1 MTTYNSY
8 DIRQLV
14 DELVGSKI
22 RIRGRLHTTRKTGQL
37 CFMVLR
43 YQNISIQAVAHKKGV
58 NDFNDLVKMPTESVI
73 ILKGLL
79 KSSPFDINFTS
90 YKKIELEVEGWELVT
105 RSEPL
110 SFSIDDANDFGNGI
124 RSDVGNQVRYDHRWL
139 DLRTP
144 VNNAIFKLQ
153 SGISTLFR
161 EYLVTNNFVEIHSPK
176 TIGVKS
182 EGGANVFALKYFD
195 RDAYLAQSPQL
206 YKQMAINADMDRVFE
221 VGPIFRAEYS
231 FSNRHLCEF
240 TGLDLEMTIS
250 ESNNYNELIHMIWG
264 TMIHIFDGLQTNYKQ
279 EIETVRYKLPFTDL
293 VYQKEPLI
301 INWLTGITLLKE
313 AGFEQNPMDDL
324 STENERELGNII
336 KTKYNSDIF
345 VLFGYPTTVRPFY
358 TMRSEEDPSFTYSW
372 DIIMRGQEI
381 SSGAQR
387 EHRYDVLLT
396 QVVEC
401 GVDPT
406 SLHDYIASFS
416 NGSFPH
422 GGTGFGLERIL
433 TFFLELGNIRQASLC
448 PRDPKRLNP

>member
-1 MTTYNSY
+1 
-8 DIRQLV
+8 
-14 DELVGSKI
+14 
-22 RIRGRLHTTRKTGQL
+22 
-37 CFMVLR
+37 
-43 YQNISIQAVAHKKGV
+43 
-58 NDFNDLVKMPTESVI
+58 
-73 ILKGLL
+73 
-79 KSSPFDINFTS
+79 
-90 YKKIELEVEGWELVT
+90 
-105 RSEPL
+105 
-110 SFSIDDANDFGNGI
+110 
-124 RSDVGNQVRYDHRWL
+124 
-139 DLRTP
+139 
-144 VNNAIFKLQ
+144 
-153 SGISTLFR
+153 
-161 EYLVTNNFVEIHSPK
+161 
-176 TIGVKS
+176 
-182 EGGANVFALKYFD
+182 
-195 RDAYLAQSPQL
+195 
-206 YKQMAINADMDRVFE
+206 
-221 VGPIFRAEYS
+221 
-231 FSNRHLCEF
+231 
-240 TGLDLEMTIS
+240 
-250 ESNNYNELIHMIWG
+250 
-264 TMIHIFDGLQTNYKQ
+264 
-279 EIETVRYKLPFTDL
+279 VRYKLPFTDL